1 MFNNYNPY
9 LNFAPG
15 RNTMINPA
23 RNHVKI
29 NWKNFLNGTQKAL
42 NIVNQAIP
50 LIYQIKPI
58 YNNAKTIFRVMGS
71 IKDDNDTNV
80 NAPSSYS
87 KGTIKSENIASG
99 RENTKVTNNE
109 SPTFFL

>member
-1 MFNNYNPY
+1 MYNNYNPY
-9 LNFAPG
+9 MMNRGRINFQKP
-15 RNTMINPA
+15 
-23 RNHVKI
+23 KI
-29 NWKNFLNGTQKAL
+29 NWKGFLNGTQKAL

-71 IKDDNDTNV
+71 IKDDSKEIKQTTVAQNNTLKNV
-80 NAPSSYS
+80 KEVKQIP
-87 KGTIKSENIASG
+87 
-99 RENTKVTNNE
+99 NE

>member
-1 MFNNYNPY
+1 MYNNYNPY
-9 LNFAPG
+9 FNYGMNLRYP
-15 RNTMINPA
+15 RNQI
-23 RNHVKI
+23 KI
-29 NWKNFLNGTQKAL
+29 NWKSLLNGTQRAL

-71 IKDDNDTNV
+71 IKDDNTPKKESVNIINNNTN
-80 NAPSSYS
+80 NNTPSH
-87 KGTIKSENIASG
+87 
-99 RENTKVTNNE
+99 NNE